1 MRVCD
6 KCETNQ
12 IYTTFFNRRD
22 SSEFDICADC
32 YEILSKW
39 MYDPDK
45 KIENDPVVYT
55 PLEDSSAPTEIRIPK
70 KEVKKRGKRT
80 KR

>member
-12 IYTTFFNRRD
+12 IYTTFVNKRD
-22 SSEFDICADC
+22 SSEFDICDGC
-32 YEILSKW
+32 YALLSNW
-39 MYDPDK
+39 MYDPDR
-45 KIENDPVVYT
+45 KIENDPVVDT
-55 PLEDSSAPTEIRIPK
+55 PVIIDKPK

>member
-12 IYTTFFNRRD
+12 IYTTFVNRRD
-22 SSEFDICADC
+22 NSEFDICTPC
-32 YEILSKW
+32 YELLSAW
-39 MYDPDK
+39 MYNVDRK
-45 KIENDPVVYT
+45 KENDPVV
-55 PLEDSSAPTEIRIPK
+55 DAPVIIDKPK
-70 KEVKKRGKRT
+70 KEVRKRGKRT

>member
-12 IYTTFFNRRD
+12 IYTTFVDKRD
-22 SSEFDICADC
+22 NSEFDICTDC
-32 YEILSKW
+32 YTRLSDW
-39 MYDPDK
+39 LYNADRK
-45 KIENDPVVYT
+45 KENDPVVD
-55 PLEDSSAPTEIRIPK
+55 PPVIIDKPK
-70 KEVKKRGKRT
+70 KEVRKRGKRT